1 MREFFLSVS
10 SRRFRGVARP
20 ALVVF
25 AALLCALNGCQTLSG
40 GKKKEPEKKGMF
52 WNVPLL
58 GDLVSA
64 DVLPIS
70 PSNRRDWAPTH
81 AVLPE
86 VEWDGGRFTVK
97 NVRNFEYVTEDDY
110 LVRYEN
116 RTYDLKDLET
126 VDFIVV
132 PFPQSPSLAHT
143 MLSFGFKGD
152 KYLAS
157 SIEVRLENGEK
168 YSPVLGAMRQY
179 EIMYVLADERDVIR
193 LRTEVRNNDVYVY
206 RVQTEPTRVRE
217 LLVDVID
224 RVNKLHDEPEF
235 YDTLTNNCTTNIVKH
250 VNKLVPDRVPYD
262 YEILL
267 PGLSPQLAYRLGLID
282 TRVSLEELN
291 RRSNVTARARQYRS
305 AADFSR
311 QIRR

>member
-1 MREFFLSVS
+1 M
-10 SRRFRGVARP
+10 
-20 ALVVF
+20 LV
-25 AALLCALNGCQTLSG
+25 LLAGCACALTGCQALSG
-40 GKKKEPEKKGMF
+40 SKRKPKEEKGWI

-64 DVLPIS
+64 DVLPIA
-70 PSNRRDWAPTH
+70 PSNQRRWAPTH
-81 AVLPE
+81 AELPQ
-86 VEWDGGRFTVK
+86 VAWDGGRFTVK

-110 LVRYEN
+110 VVRYED

-152 KYLAS
+152 RYLAS
-157 SIEVRLENGEK
+157 SIEVRLEEGEK

-179 EIMYVLADERDVIR
+179 ELMYVLADERDVIR

-206 RVQTEPTRVRE
+206 RVQTEPSRVRE
-217 LLVDVID
+217 LMVDVLD

-250 VNKLVPDRVPYD
+250 VNQLVPDRVPYD
-262 YEILL
+262 YEVLL

-282 TRVSLEELN
+282 NRVSLEELN
-291 RRSNVTARARQYRS
+291 RRSNVTARAHQYRTAS
-305 AADFSR
+305 DFSR